1 MTISSEG
8 HLPFASAERRCK
20 RVVTNNSL
28 AGSVDPFGVACK
40 KEGIYALADILM
52 GLSSMKNSSFP
63 NRRSANRQ
71 LICALVAGG
80 LYTLPVWQ
88 TQAVAQQATIGTQ
101 QTPVLPSIL
110 AIPVADDG
118 QNLFTTPASMTVVN
132 GKTLEDQ
139 HLDTL
144 GHIAHR
150 QPNMH
155 LTSYTHANPII
166 TIRGLGI
173 HADEAD
179 STNIPVVLDGVPVSG
194 LSIGQLFDL
203 DQVQVLRGPQILE
216 GPNGLGGLI
225 RLRSRDPGEIAGG
238 NVSLEYGSHNR
249 RRATL
254 SGDIPLSER
263 TGLRIA
269 VGAEQSDG
277 ETKNATLDR
286 DDTAGWKSTQAK
298 LKLLHT
304 DDAGGQWR
312 LGLYHMNSRGG
323 NDYFAPTSLSS
334 KHESNATDKGTNNT
348 KYTLVSGSYQRQF
361 ASGTRLSVT
370 LGASR
375 SEWNYWLPESMFSAR
390 NGFDMMTRELS
401 ADARLAGKK
410 DAIDW
415 TVGLFA
421 QQTRRDAPYLYDM
434 APYYTSDTDA
444 TRKGNTTALFG
455 QVGWT
460 FAPGWRLAAGLRI
473 QHDRQ
478 RMDWRS
484 DQSGYMDSDGDGM
497 PDMPFSTTETVQ
509 NASVNKT
516 VWLPS
521 LTLEYRPNE
530 RHFAW
535 VRLTRGYE
543 APGFNTYATMREQ
556 AAQAYLPT
564 LANYIELG
572 YRLRGRDDTWE
583 VGATAF
589 STIMHDQ
596 QVVGS
601 VNGQNMTSNAARAH
615 SRGVELSGRWQ
626 PLQELELNAF
636 AGVVDAKWDDFMRNG
651 VDYGGHGF
659 SMTPRQSYGAGLSW
673 QPHPQWDLGV
683 NVVRHGR
690 TTLAPNSEIEN
701 KPYTLVDAH
710 VTYTNGRFSV
720 GVYGQ
725 NLGNVRYFTRAL
737 SQDLLVAG
745 ASRTV
750 GVRMSMNF

>member
-1 MTISSEG
+1 MTDLHFSRTYSG
-8 HLPFASAERRCK
+8 YRQLALALL
-20 RVVTNNSL
+20 L
-28 AGSVDPFGVACK
+28 AGLGS
-40 KEGIYALADILM
+40 
-52 GLSSMKNSSFP
+52 
-63 NRRSANRQ
+63 
-71 LICALVAGG
+71 
-80 LYTLPVWQ
+80 LPPWQ
-88 TQAVAQQATIGTQ
+88 TQAYAQQKPTSAQ
-101 QTPVLPSIL
+101 QTPLLQPII
-110 AIPVADDG
+110 AAAPAQDDDR
-118 QNLFTTPASMTVVN
+118 NMFTTPASVSVIK
-132 GKTLEDQ
+132 GKTLEAQ

-144 GHIAHR
+144 GQIAHR

-194 LSIGQLFDL
+194 LAVGQLFDL
-203 DQVQVLRGPQILE
+203 DQVQVLRGPQLLE

-225 RLRSRDPGEIAGG
+225 KLRSRDPGDVAAG
-238 NVSLEYGSHNR
+238 NVSMEYGSHNR
-249 RRATL
+249 RRATI
-254 SGDIPLSER
+254 SGDLPLSES

-269 VGAEQSDG
+269 VAGEQSDG
-277 ETKNATLDR
+277 DTNNTTLDR
-286 DDTAGWKSTQAK
+286 DDTAGWKSMQAK
-298 LKLLHT
+298 IKLLHK
-304 DDAGGQWR
+304 DEAGGEWR

-323 NDYFAPTSLSS
+323 NDYFAPKSLSRE
-334 KHESNATDKGTNNT
+334 HESNATDEGTDNT

-361 ASGTRLSVT
+361 AGGTRLAVT

-375 SEWNYWLPESMFSAR
+375 SEWNYWLPESMFKAR
-390 NGFDMMTRELS
+390 NGFDMVTRDIS
-401 ADARLAGKK
+401 ADARLSGQKEN
-410 DAIDW
+410 IDW
-415 TVGLFA
+415 MVGLFA

-434 APYYTSDTDA
+434 APYYTSDTA
-444 TRKGNTTALFG
+444 AKRKGNATALFG

-460 FAPGWRLAAGLRI
+460 FAPGWRLAAGLRL

-484 DQSGYMDSDGDGM
+484 NQSGYMDSDGDGI

-516 VWLPS
+516 AWLPS
-521 LTLEYRPNE
+521 LALEYRPNE
-530 RHFAW
+530 RHFGWIKLA
-535 VRLTRGYE
+535 RGYE
-543 APGFNTYATMREQ
+543 APGFNTFATMREQ
-556 AAQAYLPT
+556 AQNAYLPT
-564 LANYIELG
+564 LANYIEVG
-572 YRLRGRDDTWE
+572 YRLRGEDDRWE
-583 VGATAF
+583 LGATAF

-615 SRGVELSGRWQ
+615 SRGVELTGMWR
-626 PLQELELNAF
+626 PAPELELNAF
-636 AGVVDAKWDDFMRNG
+636 AGFVNAKWDDFVRNG
-651 VDYGGHGF
+651 VDYAGQSF
-659 SMTPRQSYGAGLSW
+659 DMTPRQSYGLGVSW
-673 QPHPQWDLGV
+673 QPHSQWDLGL

-690 TTLAPNSEIEN
+690 TTLAPNSKITN

-710 VTYTNGRFSV
+710 VTYTTGRFSI

-725 NLGNVRYFTRAL
+725 NLGNARYFTRAL

>member
-1 MTISSEG
+1 MKKLSF
-8 HLPFASAERRCK
+8 PYRRPING
-20 RVVTNNSL
+20 RL
-28 AGSVDPFGVACK
+28 LF
-40 KEGIYALADILM
+40 ALA
-52 GLSSMKNSSFP
+52 
-63 NRRSANRQ
+63 
-71 LICALVAGG
+71 VGG

-88 TQAVAQQATIGTQ
+88 TQAFAQQAAADAQ
-101 QTPVLPSIL
+101 QSSVLPSIY
-110 AIPVADDG
+110 ATSAADDE
-118 QNLFTTPASMTVVN
+118 QNLFTTPASTTVVN
-132 GKTLEDQ
+132 AKTLQDQ

-144 GHIAHR
+144 GEIAHR

-179 STNIPVVLDGVPVSG
+179 STNIPVVLDGVPVSS
-194 LSIGQLFDL
+194 LSVGQLFDL
-203 DQVQVLRGPQILE
+203 DQVEVLRGPQILE

-225 RLRSRDPGEIAGG
+225 RLRSRDPGETSGG
-238 NVSLEYGSHNR
+238 NVALEYGSHNR
-249 RRATL
+249 RRATVSGDLRL
-254 SGDIPLSER
+254 SGS

-269 VGAEQSDG
+269 LGAEKSDG
-277 ETKNATLDR
+277 ETKNTTLDR
-286 DDTAGWKSTQAK
+286 DDTAGWNSNQAK
-298 LKLLHT
+298 LKLLHK
-304 DDAGGQWR
+304 DDAGGEWR

-323 NDYFAPTSLSS
+323 NDYFAPKDLSRE
-334 KHESNATDKGTNNT
+334 HESNATDEGTDNT
-348 KYTLVSGSYQRQF
+348 KYTLVSGSYQRLF
-361 ASGTRLSVT
+361 ASGTRLSVS

-375 SEWNYWLPESMFSAR
+375 SEWDYWLPESMFNAR
-390 NGFDMMTRELS
+390 NGFNMVTRELS
-401 ADARLAGKK
+401 ADARLSGKK
-410 DAIDW
+410 EAIDW

-421 QQTRRDAPYLYDM
+421 QQTRRDAPYLYDV
-434 APYYTSDTDA
+434 APYYTSDTNA
-444 TRKGNTTALFG
+444 ERKGTTTALFG

-460 FAPGWRLAAGLRI
+460 FAPGWRVAAGLRI

-484 DQSGYMDSDGDGM
+484 DQSGYIDSDGDGM
-497 PDMPFSTTETVQ
+497 PDMPFSTTETIE

-516 VWLPS
+516 AWLPS
-521 LTLEYRPNE
+521 LTLEYRPND

-543 APGFNTYATMREQ
+543 APGFNTFATMSEQ
-556 AAQAYLPT
+556 AGQPYLPT
-564 LANYIELG
+564 LANYIEVG
-572 YRLRGRDDTWE
+572 YRLRGQDDRWE
-583 VGATAF
+583 LGATAF
-589 STIMHDQ
+589 STVMHDQ

-615 SRGVELSGRWQ
+615 SRGVEITGRWRPMQ
-626 PLQELELNAF
+626 TLELNAF
-636 AGVVDAKWDDFMRNG
+636 AGFVNAKWDDFVRDG
-651 VDYGGHGF
+651 EDYAGRSF
-659 SMTPRQSYGAGLSW
+659 SMTPKQSYGVGLSW

-690 TTLAPNSEIEN
+690 TTLAPNSEIAN

-710 VTYTNGRFSV
+710 VTYTNGRFSI

-725 NLGNVRYFTRAL
+725 NLGNAHYATRAL

-745 ASRTV
+745 ASRNI